1 MAFANAGRNTL
12 RAKGFNRTDL
22 TLLTNIR
29 FGEEKYNLQIGAE
42 AFNVFN
48 QRIRTI
54 SSVGPTNSGFVNVNS
69 TRFNDYSLG
78 IVEGRT
84 IQMRL
89 KLIF

>member
-1 MAFANAGRNTL
+1 MAFATAGRNTL

-22 TLLTNIR
+22 SLIKNIR
-29 FGEEKYNLQIGAE
+29 FGEERYNLQIGAE

-54 SSVGPTNSGFVNVNS
+54 SSVGPTNTGFVNVNS